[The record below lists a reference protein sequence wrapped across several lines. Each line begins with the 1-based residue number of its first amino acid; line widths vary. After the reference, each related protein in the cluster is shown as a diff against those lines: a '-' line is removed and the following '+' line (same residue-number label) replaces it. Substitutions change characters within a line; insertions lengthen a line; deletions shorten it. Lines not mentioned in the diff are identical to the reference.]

1 MKSKGSMNRVFRV
14 IWNASKSLWQ
24 AVSETGKAHGKEKSS
39 RRLRHMST
47 VALVA
52 FTGSAFAAPA
62 PNELPTGGTVI
73 AGAASISTSNARMD
87 VLQSTQRAAIDW
99 QSFNI
104 GSAAQ
109 VHFEQP
115 SGGVALNRVLDT
127 NASQIY
133 GKLTATGQVF
143 LINPNGVLFAP
154 GAQVD
159 TGGIVVSTLPIKLE
173 DFMVGNY
180 SFQGSSSN
188 AVINQGNIRVGA
200 GGTATLIAA
209 RISNTGSIEA
219 PEGNVLLGAGSH
231 VTLDLGGPVKIQVR
245 QGALDALI
253 EQGGAIRAD
262 GGVVYLTAKAAN
274 ELTTTVINHT
284 GITEAKTLATGKKGE
299 IVLMGGFE
307 HERIVVGGTL
317 DASAPSGGD
326 GGFIETSAAHV
337 QIDPQVN
344 VSTLSSRGN
353 TGTWLIDPT
362 DFTISSGTAAQSDSG
377 IGATT
382 LSTALNSNNVTIQ
395 TVAAG
400 GGNGDI
406 RVNAAVTKTSGTV
419 TTLTLAAHRDISVN
433 AAISGANGSPLNVVL
448 ASRATGGA
456 TGGVYVGANIRTFGG
471 NITIG
476 GGDVSASDYAIA
488 HSSTPYGNNLAGI
501 FIDQAIIDA
510 TSDGSGSANN
520 TLPTAT
526 GGGNIVMRGKG
537 DLDHGHQFNAGVYFY
552 KDKTIGVVTGGT
564 GSITIEGHGG
574 KANAHFWDVGAAG
587 VLWESSTTYIKAN
600 QGDVRIKGYAG
611 TVADRY
617 GIAVG
622 DTFIGTNGYLGVEGD
637 SLAQRGGTLSFN
649 VGGSGD
655 ITAPLL
661 GLNAGGYTL
670 AKSGSGVLN
679 LSGDAAAWSATHAAL
694 GATADTRTIG
704 TFTDASGM
712 VNLVNL
718 TANQALYAFSTR
730 PSTTTVSQSSAT
742 PLSGGG
748 GGGSTSNTNP
758 DAQSAAVATAQ
769 SAASATTTAGLPA
782 PMALPPSFV
791 PTRVGAQPV
800 TNISG
805 GLAFVQLSSPAAGS
819 GSATYVSVPAAP
831 TPGSP
836 ADSPAPGLPSSAETA
851 ASDGGLSG
859 NAGGALGG
867 VPEEGGGRDP
877 MGFMRVFVV
886 GGGVNLP
893 SAAPDAASR
902 GAAF

>member
-1 MKSKGSMNRVFRV
+1 MKSNGSMNRVFRV

-24 AVSETGKAHGKEKSS
+24 AVSETGKAQGKEKSS
-39 RRLRHMST
+39 RRLRRS
-47 VALVA
+47 AGLGLVA
-52 FTGSAFAAPA
+52 VAGAAFAAPA
-62 PNELPTGGTVI
+62 PNELPSGGTVI
-73 AGAASISTSNARMD
+73 AGAASITSNNARMD

-133 GKLTATGQVF
+133 GKLSSTGQVF

-159 TGGIVVSTLPIKLE
+159 TGGIVASTLPIKLE
-173 DFMVGNY
+173 DFMAGNY
-180 SFQGSSSN
+180 SFQGNSSN
-188 AVINQGNIRVGA
+188 AVINQGNIRVGT
-200 GGTATLIAA
+200 GGSVALIAA
-209 RISNTGSIEA
+209 RIANTGSIEA
-219 PEGNVLLGAGSH
+219 PEGNVLLGAGRD
-231 VTLDLGGPVKIQVR
+231 VTLDLGGPVKIQVK

-253 EQGGAIRAD
+253 EQGGAIKAD

-284 GITEAKTLATGKKGE
+284 GVTEARTLATGKKGE

-317 DASAPSGGD
+317 DASAPAGGD

-337 QIDPQVN
+337 QIDPQVA
-344 VSTLSSRGN
+344 VTTLSSFGK

-362 DFTISSGTAAQSDSG
+362 DFTISAGSAAQSDSG

-406 RVNAAVTKTSGTV
+406 TVDAAVTKTSGTA

-456 TGGVYVGANIRTFGG
+456 TGGVYVGANIRSYGG

-476 GGDVSASDYAIA
+476 GGDVNASDYAITSLSA
-488 HSSTPYGNNLAGI
+488 PYYPNTAGI
-501 FIDQAIIDA
+501 FIGQAIIDA

-520 TLPTAT
+520 TLPTAA

-537 DLDHGHQFNAGVYFY
+537 DVNTAHQFNAGVYFY
-552 KDKTIGVVTGGT
+552 KDQTIGVVTGGT
-564 GSITIEGHGG
+564 GSITIEGYGG
-574 KANAHFWDVGAAG
+574 KAAGHFWDVGAAG

-617 GIAVG
+617 GIAL
-622 DTFIGTNGYLGVEGD
+622 DNTFIGTNGYLGIEGD
-637 SLAQRGGTLSFN
+637 SLAQRGGTLRLN

-661 GLNAGGYTL
+661 GLSAGGYTL

-679 LSGDAAAWSATHAAL
+679 LSGNAAAWSAARAGL
-694 GATADTRTIG
+694 GNTADTRTVG
-704 TFTDASGM
+704 TFTDANGM

-718 TANQALYAFSTR
+718 TASQALYAFATR
-730 PSTTTVSQSSAT
+730 PTTTTVSRSSAT

-748 GGGSTSNTNP
+748 GGDAPSSTNP

-769 SAASATTTAGLPA
+769 SAAAATTTAVFQTPT
-782 PMALPPSFV
+782 ALPPSFV
-791 PTRVGAQPV
+791 PTRAGALPV

-805 GLAFVQLSSPAAGS
+805 GLAFVQLPSQS
-819 GSATYVSVPAAP
+819 GGGASATYVSVPSEAAP
-831 TPGSP
+831 N
-836 ADSPAPGLPSSAETA
+836 APGAADTA
-851 ASDGGLSG
+851 AGGGQGTG
-859 NAGGALGG
+859 NAGSASAG
-867 VPEEGGGRDP
+867 VPEDGGGRDP

-893 SAAPDAASR
+893 VAAPDAPGR
-902 GAAF
+902 GSAF